1 MKAAKLILYWIIGI
15 AFVAT
20 GILKLI
26 NHDNISGILFDRAH
40 YPLWFFYG
48 VAVFEL
54 LGGILFIIRKTRQI
68 GVLMIGAVTL
78 GAVWTHFFLRDDI
91 AHMVAPTLIILL
103 AVASIEKVWGIYKS
117 KY

>member
-54 LGGILFIIRKTRQI
+54 LGGILFIIRKTRQSRCFDDWSSDV
-68 GVLMIGAVTL
+68 GCCLDT
-78 GAVWTHFFLRDDI
+78 FFSER
-91 AHMVAPTLIILL
+91 
-103 AVASIEKVWGIYKS
+103 
-117 KY
+117 

>member
-1 MKAAKLILYWIIGI
+1 
-15 AFVAT
+15 
-20 GILKLI
+20 
-26 NHDNISGILFDRAH
+26 
-40 YPLWFFYG
+40 
-48 VAVFEL
+48 
-54 LGGILFIIRKTRQI
+54 
-68 GVLMIGAVTL
+68 MIGAVTL